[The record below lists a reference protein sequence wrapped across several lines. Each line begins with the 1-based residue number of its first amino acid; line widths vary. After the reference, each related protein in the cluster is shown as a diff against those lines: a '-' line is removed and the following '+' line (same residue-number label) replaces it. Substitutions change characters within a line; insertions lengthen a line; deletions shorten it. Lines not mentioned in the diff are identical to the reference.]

1 MNKRTG
7 RVKQSRTPFPARADQ
22 RLTAAGYKR
31 SKLGDFYTKTNK
43 CTVVLKNKRTLETF
57 RGFHHQVAGLLVQD
71 GSVYPLS
78 ALDIL
83 NVKEIV

>member
-1 MNKRTG
+1 MKQKTARA
-7 RVKQSRTPFPARADQ
+7 KQSRTPFPIRAKEA
-22 RLTAAGYKR
+22 LLKAGYK
-31 SKLGDFYTKTNK
+31 KQGGVHYTKPAK
-43 CTVVLKNKRTLETF
+43 CTVVLKNKRTLEAF
-57 RGFHHQVAGLLVQD
+57 RGYHHQVAGLLVQD